1 MRLSPDNQFVTHVLD
16 IVDTIPPGRVMTYG
30 DIAAV
35 LGSRAARVVGQVM
48 SNYGADVA
56 WWRVIRAGGHP
67 PVGHEQRALPHYL
80 AEATPFVGQATPVTL
95 AADATSVS
103 DATDAGPTYRIDYA
117 AARWSPDT

>member
-35 LGSRAARVVGQVM
+35 LGSTAARVVGQVM
-48 SNYGADVA
+48 SHYGADVA

-80 AEATPFVGQATPVTL
+80 AEATPFVGRVAPATE
-95 AADATSVS
+95 ATEASV
-103 DATDAGPTYRIDYA
+103 TYRIDCV
-117 AARWSPDT
+117 AARWSPDR